1 MQQIA
6 NWDPATRL
14 DKMTQAQ
21 AIADYNK
28 KLFFSE
34 EWHTN
39 IINEYKNNFSNAMK
53 IMTKNITAGYTK
65 KLQQLRSD
73 STYTPE
79 QKDRTRKIFEI
90 ADKVRKK
97 FAV

>member
-1 MQQIA
+1 
-6 NWDPATRL
+6 
-14 DKMTQAQ
+14 
-21 AIADYNK
+21 
-28 KLFFSE
+28 LFFSE
-34 EWHTN
+34 KWHTN

-53 IMTKNITAGYTK
+53 IMTENITAGYTK
-65 KLQQLRSD
+65 KFRQLVTD
-73 STYTPE
+73 STLTPE